1 MYGPILFRQS
11 EARMK
16 QIVIEIEDEAYEPFM
31 GMMRLCPAAKV
42 VCTSDVA
49 DTTDIRERCMAIAI
63 SELQQRN
70 VIRFASDYTFIMML
84 VNQGMVEKK
93 LFYASLLDFIAYLLQ
108 IGASDIP
115 GKSRLYE
122 MFGLTRGKYPEWTF
136 ADNPGAGE
144 TLRRNNV
151 ARQFL
156 SAYIRAKI
164 TLAEGL
170 AEK

>member
-1 MYGPILFRQS
+1 
-11 EARMK
+11 MK
-16 QIVIEIEDEAYEPFM
+16 QIMIEIDDEAYEPFM
-31 GMMRLCPAAKV
+31 GMLSLCPAAKV
-42 VCTSDVA
+42 VCVSDEA
-49 DTTDIRERCMAIAI
+49 DTSGMRDRCVRMAIA
-63 SELQQRN
+63 ELQQRN
-70 VIRFASDYTFIMML
+70 VFRLVSDYTFIMML
-84 VNQGMVEKK
+84 VNQGEVDKK
-93 LFYASLLDFIAYLLQ
+93 LFYASPLDFIAYLRQ
-108 IGASDIP
+108 VGASDIP

>member
-1 MYGPILFRQS
+1 
-11 EARMK
+11 MK
-16 QIVIEIEDEAYEPFM
+16 QIVIEIDDEAYEPFM

-70 VIRFASDYTFIMML
+70 VIRLVSDYTFIMKL
-84 VNQGMVEKK
+84 VNQGEVDKK
-93 LFYASLLDFIAYLLQ
+93 LFYPSPLDFIAYLRQ

-122 MFGLTRGKYPEWTF
+122 MLGLTSGKYPEWTF

-144 TLRRNNV
+144 TIRRNNV

-156 SAYIRAKI
+156 SAYIRAKRA
-164 TLAEGL
+164 LAEGL